1 MIQFLCQVPI
11 THKRAIQQARSSCYC
26 YTDSRFTNPMVSGL
40 AAYAMKRCSMKR
52 KSTASDIQSLSDC
65 VRTRTRKAW
74 SRNTETKPNFY
85 WVHSW
90 WWFRAQTS
98 ALQQATPFL
107 GATKREAATIPP
119 MAIRRNTSTLNGTF
133 TGDRC
138 FPSSVVSSDAR
149 RGKHIARTCDSEWSH
164 GTAAP
169 VLSAL
174 RPTH

>member
-1 MIQFLCQVPI
+1 
-11 THKRAIQQARSSCYC
+11 
-26 YTDSRFTNPMVSGL
+26 MVSGL

-52 KSTASDIQSLSDC
+52 KSTASGIQSLSDC

-107 GATKREAATIPP
+107 DATNRDATTIPP
-119 MAIRRNTSTLNGTF
+119 IAIRRNTSTLNGTF
-133 TGDRC
+133 TGDRR
-138 FPSSVVSSDAR
+138 FTSSFVSSDAR
-149 RGKHIARTCDSEWSH
+149 RERILREPATANGPTAPPRQYFRHCGQRTRWLSYP
-164 GTAAP
+164 TVQQAAE
-169 VLSAL
+169 
-174 RPTH
+174 